1 MDVPQYCR
9 FGGRGWGLRKGW
21 HVEGK
26 KEELMNKFSLEGVCS
41 SINIL
46 LSNRIY
52 FSEIV
57 MN

>member
-1 MDVPQYCR
+1 MCR
-9 FGGRGWGLRKGW
+9 NIVGSGGGW